1 MLKRSLTLLET
12 MIAIVLILAMAA
24 LVVPSLLSSM
34 EERTFDSAADV
45 TNDHLMMARAHAQ
58 ATGSPVEVTYRADR
72 SKVFA
77 RFFRAGQSNER
88 LTLSV
93 PHNPEHDSVRNL
105 GPLEPESGEL
115 LMDDQ
120 TEITEP
126 WAIRDI
132 SPGVRIVNHRP
143 SSAHQDD
150 SSSEPNVDAN
160 QSNDEETLEN
170 LGAGEEVRL
179 AIFMPD
185 GSALMGDTVWLND
198 EKGRVGILTINPWSG
213 IPLFQRLIEGGDSSS
228 TRKNQSD
235 APHQSKKNANSSD
248 DEPER
253 SDRGRSRARNSRE
266 ADQNDGTSS
275 SPRNREPDFSEH

>member
-77 RFFRAGQSNER
+77 RFFRAGQSDER

-93 PHNPEHDSVRNL
+93 PHSPEHDSVRNL
-105 GPLEPESGEL
+105 GPLGPESSDVA
-115 LMDDQ
+115 MDDQ

-143 SSAHQDD
+143 SSAHQDE
-150 SSSEPNVDAN
+150 SSAEPNVDVT
-160 QSNDEETLEN
+160 QSDDEQTLED

-198 EKGRVGILTINPWSG
+198 EKGRVGMLTINPWSG
-213 IPLFQRLIEGGDSSS
+213 IPIFQRLIEGSDSS
-228 TRKNQSD
+228 TRKNQTD
-235 APHQSKKNANSSD
+235 APHQSKKIANSTD
-248 DEPER
+248 DEPEL

-266 ADQNDGTSS
+266 SDQDDETSS
-275 SPRNREPDFSEH
+275 SRRNREPDFSEH